1 MKLVIENGENISLTE
16 SLGIAYELVGNFG
29 LTGIIEQEDG
39 QTATYTRETKTN
51 TVFVSATKE
60 DNAITIHTERTYN

>member
-1 MKLVIENGENISLTE
+1 MKLIIENGKNISLTE

-29 LTGIIEQEDG
+29 LIGIIEQEDG